1 MTTLE
6 KFMRFLA
13 EKNYYIS
20 EEMVDRYWDLRQ
32 EDLDTHKKDI
42 TDAMLYALDE
52 DGHQGDW
59 RIKFINDYYERNF
72 GV

>member
-20 EEMVDRYWDLRQ
+20 EEMVDYYWELRA
-32 EDLDTHKKDI
+32 EDDALTSKLLDAQNKQNMSDKR
-42 TDAMLYALDE
+42 E
-52 DGHQGDW
+52 V
-59 RIKFINDYYERNF
+59 YY
-72 GV
+72 